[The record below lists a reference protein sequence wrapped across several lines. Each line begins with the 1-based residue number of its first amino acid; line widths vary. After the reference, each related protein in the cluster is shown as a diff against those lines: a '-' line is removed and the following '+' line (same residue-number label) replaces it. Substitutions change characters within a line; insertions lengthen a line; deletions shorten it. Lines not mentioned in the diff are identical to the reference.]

1 MMNLSQREKLLLRIL
16 IGCVAAVAA
25 YYLIILPV
33 ISLTGGSSDNGT
45 KKNVDDLNR
54 LENLYREYRE
64 VQQKNQ
70 KYSAMLNRR
79 NENTTSMIE
88 QWANSTGI
96 TKNIAYT
103 RSSQSTIQNKYT
115 RITTDMRI
123 EGVAIQHFLK
133 FLYEVENSDNLLKVN
148 YLKITPALRGTNTYD
163 INLKIDNFILK

>member
-1 MMNLSQREKLLLRIL
+1 M
-16 IGCVAAVAA
+16 AAAAA

-33 ISLTGGSSDNGT
+33 IGLSDTGSSNDNDA
-45 KKNVDDLNR
+45 KKNLNDLNR
-54 LENLYREYRE
+54 LESIYREYR
-64 VQQKNQ
+64 VIQQKNQ
-70 KYSAMLNRR
+70 RYSSMLSRR

-96 TKNIAYT
+96 AKNIAYT

-123 EGVAIQHFLK
+123 EGVAIQQFLK

-163 INLKIDNFILK
+163 INLKIDNYISK